1 MEVDRLR
8 TLVDS
13 MSDDGNPT
21 NALFAAAEARK
32 ELDRTEAALVRRARL
47 QGLTWEMIAVSLGV
61 SKQAV
66 HKKYG
71 KV

>member
-1 MEVDRLR
+1 MEVERLR

-13 MSDDGNPT
+13 MGDDGNPT
-21 NALFAAAEARK
+21 DALFAAAEARK

-47 QGLTWEMIAVSLGV
+47 QGMTWEMIAVSLGV

-66 HKKYG
+66 HKRYG
-71 KV
+71 RV